1 MDEETKIQR
10 YEPAARSLE
19 RRRSAVAAPYATVEM
34 KHEHDLLAYW
44 RVLQK
49 RRWTVL
55 TLFGVFLTLV
65 VFWTVRQTPV
75 YRATALLEIEQ
86 ANQGIANLQELFTT
100 GTDFYFETYLETQ
113 YNILQS
119 TTLARRVIEKL
130 RLDRLPEFNPPP
142 GWAGRRKEKAQAAP
156 QTFAVAGAGED
167 IDPETY
173 QETLKNFYTRLNILP
188 VKRSRLVE
196 VSFESYDPE
205 LAARVAN
212 TLAASF
218 IDQNLEARW
227 AASQKAT
234 EWLSQQLLGLKSKL
248 EKSEEEL
255 QAYAR
260 THGLLFLESEQG
272 ASENIVN
279 QRLRHLQDELTAA
292 QANRYQKE
300 ALYQL
305 VQAGNY
311 EALPGITDNKLMQD
325 LTVTL
330 AQLKQEHA
338 LLSTTFTPD
347 YYKVKQLQSQ
357 MDEIERV
364 LTEERQRLG
373 RSIVNDY
380 QAALKREKL
389 LRQAFEDQQHQAQQI
404 AEVSV
409 QYNILKREVDTNK
422 QLYDGLLQRLK
433 ETGVSAGAKASN
445 IRVVDSA
452 EVPRRPARPRVFL
465 NLALGVLLGA
475 SLGVGAAF
483 VQEYLDNTLK
493 TSEDVE
499 RFLNAP
505 ALALIPSVESL
516 NNRGGRIY
524 GYGVYGLS
532 GRSKMLTGGDPKAPK
547 TGTKTGTM
555 LKPTGG
561 GKSWY
566 RIDREGQQFSALS
579 EAFRSLRTSVL
590 LSTAERPPRSLL
602 ISSSQ
607 PGEGK
612 TTVSVNLAISLAQLG
627 QRVLLIDGDMRRPC
641 IHKAFNA
648 KDSAGLVSYLT
659 GQQEWRGIAHPTDVP
674 GLDLLVC
681 GPVPPNPAELLSSDR
696 MRTLLQ
702 EAMAE
707 YNFVVVDSPPLL
719 SVADSR
725 VLATLVEGVV
735 LVVKGGDTPREV
747 AQRAEGYALDVGANL
762 IGIVLNNLD
771 VRAGNYYYYRYY
783 RYDYYGYGYRQDSK
797 EKT

>member
-1 MDEETKIQR
+1 MDEDTKIQR

-19 RRRSAVAAPYATVEM
+19 RRRSSAAAPYATLEM

-49 RRWTVL
+49 RRWTVV
-55 TLFGVFLTLV
+55 TIFGVFLTLV
-65 VFWTVRQTPV
+65 VFWTVRQTPI
-75 YRATALLEIEQ
+75 YRATVMLEIEQ

-142 GWAGRRKEKAQAAP
+142 RWGSRRKDQAQAAP

-167 IDPETY
+167 IDAETY
-173 QETLKNFYTRLNILP
+173 QETLKNFFLRLNILP

-196 VSFESYDPE
+196 VTFESYDPQ

-212 TLAASF
+212 TMAASY

-248 EKSEEEL
+248 EKTEGEM

-272 ASENIVN
+272 GSENIVN

-305 VQAGNY
+305 VQSGNY

-330 AQLKQEHA
+330 AQLKQERA

-347 YYKVKQLQSQ
+347 YYKVKQLQNQ

-465 NLALGVLLGA
+465 NLAIGVLLGA

-524 GYGVYGLS
+524 GYGLY
-532 GRSKMLTGGDPKAPK
+532 GRSKLLTGGGQTAPQARAPLAPV
-547 TGTKTGTM
+547 GS
-555 LKPTGG
+555 

-641 IHKAFNA
+641 IHKAFDA
-648 KDSAGLVSYLT
+648 KDTAGLVSYLT
-659 GQQEWRGIAHPTDVP
+659 GQQEWRRTAHPTDVP

-702 EAMAE
+702 EAMEE

-725 VLATLVEGVV
+725 VLAALVEGVI

-762 IGIVLNNLD
+762 IGVVLNNLD

-783 RYDYYGYGYRQDSK
+783 RYDYYGYGYRQDPK